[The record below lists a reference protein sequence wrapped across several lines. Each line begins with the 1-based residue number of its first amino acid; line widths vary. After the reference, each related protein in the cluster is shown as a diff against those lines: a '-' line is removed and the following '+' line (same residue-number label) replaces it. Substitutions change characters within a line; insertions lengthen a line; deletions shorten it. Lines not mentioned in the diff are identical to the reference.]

1 MANIISQT
9 FESHFLWTI
18 SSLKHLLST
27 IFILFQEGSSEE
39 RKVKH
44 FEMVG
49 FNDEATDPGFI
60 LNVCRRVNNH
70 VTATAGPILVHCRYY
85 HIYIKMY
92 CYLL

>member
-1 MANIISQT
+1 
-9 FESHFLWTI
+9 
-18 SSLKHLLST
+18 
-27 IFILFQEGSSEE
+27 
-39 RKVKH
+39 
-44 FEMVG
+44 MVG